1 VEQRG
6 YADALYRKVAGGQRK
21 KAKGIGME
29 KSLQE
34 GLRAIIFP
42 NSAGKYG
49 EKAVE
54 RPVENSVTSPLAS
67 SSFRPKMFA
76 RPRLSERCRTH

>member
-42 NSAGKYG
+42 NSAESTGK
-49 EKAVE
+49 K
-54 RPVENSVTSPLAS
+54 P
-67 SSFRPKMFA
+67 
-76 RPRLSERCRTH
+76 